1 MAEYDPFGIYGGSTT
16 ARPVAKG
23 TAAAN
28 YTGGT
33 AKSNVGRIYDP
44 FGINEQTVHTPIPST
59 TPSNTNYYTPKAQP
73 STQQQATSL
82 FGKIGNFANENLVQP
97 AVTTGAKTLNTL
109 TAGGAGLIGAG
120 TAGVQVATGDKKGAK
135 NTVAATNQTIADFL
149 SHGVGD
155 RGGYLTPEQASS
167 RGGGAKSLVN
177 NFVKPTA
184 QAVTDIAPYAIP
196 VGKVAKGASLLTKV
210 GTGAIEN
217 AAIAGGSTVANEA
230 LNGQLTTDNGN
241 QILKNTAFG
250 AALGALVP
258 GIHGG
263 IKAGANEASR
273 TIDLSATK
281 ALVKNQRVRNILD
294 TVQKQQEATPPEIK
308 PQIDQGKVDAG
319 LIKPEISTTPRSELA
334 VGANDMHKV
343 DSQKVGQYVKQI
355 KDGEPIE
362 PVITHTV
369 NGQKFVVDGQ
379 QKLAAAEKLG
389 IEKIPTV
396 EKTPSIIPQGEKVS
410 EMGGDRSNNSLQSAI
425 EKAHNAGDN
434 ATVVKLITQLPKE
447 DQISMKS
454 ALGISKSDMAIKY
467 NPKSYD
473 EAGNLTPE
481 AAKQITAINKG
492 TRTPASEKPISYK
505 PIEEKPLIT
514 PEIKT
519 SKLAQGVET
528 KAIQKGLTQGFGGLP
543 EYAKVNVADQA
554 KSASDLLKADPE
566 RATRIALGHERPPE
580 GLLPESAFVAVEKQA
595 HKTGNVDL
603 LRRLAT
609 ESTLSSEATGMGQRI
624 RLLGE
629 RNPNSAVTG
638 IRKVVEARKTAAEA
652 KLVKKGTTVNKEISA
667 TVRQIRQSTPMKI
680 TRQDWHAFIEGIK
693 CQ

>member
-1 MAEYDPFGIYGGSTT
+1 MAGYDPFGIYGGSTT

-23 TAAAN
+23 TTAAN

-33 AKSNVGRIYDP
+33 AKSNVGRTYDP
-44 FGINEQTVHTPIPST
+44 FGINQQTMHTPIPSA
-59 TPSNTNYYTPKAQP
+59 PPASYSTPKAQP

-82 FGKIGNFANENLVQP
+82 FGKVKSFANENIVQP
-97 AVTTGAKTLNTL
+97 AITTGAKTLNTL

-120 TAGVQVATGDKKGAK
+120 TAGVQAVTGNKKGAA
-135 NTVAATNQTIADFL
+135 NTMAATNQTIAEFL
-149 SHGVGD
+149 SHGVGGK
-155 RGGYLTPEQASS
+155 GGYLTPEQASS

-184 QAVTDIAPYAIP
+184 QAVTDIAPYVIP

-210 GTGAIEN
+210 GTGALEN
-217 AAIAGGSTVANEA
+217 AAVAGGSTVANEA
-230 LNGQLTTDNGN
+230 LNGQLTTDNGS

-258 GIHGG
+258 GMHGG
-263 IKAGANEASR
+263 IKAGVNEASR
-273 TIDLSATK
+273 AVDVSSTK

-308 PQIDQGKVDAG
+308 PQIDQGKVEAG
-319 LIKPEISTTPRSELA
+319 LIKPEVSTTPRSELA
-334 VGANDMHKV
+334 VAANDMHKV

-379 QKLAAAEKLG
+379 QRLAAAEKLG
-389 IEKIPTV
+389 IEKVPTV
-396 EKTPSIIPQGEKVS
+396 EKVSGAAAEPKVTPES
-410 EMGGDRSNNSLQSAI
+410 
-425 EKAHNAGDN
+425 
-434 ATVVKLITQLPKE
+434 
-447 DQISMKS
+447 
-454 ALGISKSDMAIKY
+454 ISKTDTKQQIETIKAD
-467 NPKSYD
+467 NKNYD
-473 EAGNLTPE
+473 AAGNLTTD
-481 AAKQITAINKG
+481 AAKQINALNKG
-492 TRTPASEKPISYK
+492 TRTPAAEKPVSYK
-505 PIEEKPLIT
+505 PIEEKPFVT

-519 SKLAQGVET
+519 SKLAQGVEE
-528 KAIQKGLTQGFGGLP
+528 KAIKKGLTQGFEGLP

-554 KSASDLLKADPE
+554 KAAGNLLKVDPE

-595 HKTGNVDL
+595 HKTGDVDL

-629 RNPNSAVTG
+629 RSPNSAVTG
-638 IRKVVEARKTAAEA
+638 MRKVVEARKTAVET
-652 KLVKKGTTVNKEISA
+652 KLTKKGTTVNREISA